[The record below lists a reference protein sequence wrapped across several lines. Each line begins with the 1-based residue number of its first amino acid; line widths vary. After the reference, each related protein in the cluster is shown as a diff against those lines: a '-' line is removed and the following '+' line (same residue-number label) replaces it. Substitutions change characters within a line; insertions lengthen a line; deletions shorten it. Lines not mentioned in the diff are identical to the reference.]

1 MSFMDNFYLT
11 GKKAI
16 ITGGAKGLGLG
27 MTKALCQAGAEVV
40 IISSSDSAKKESEKL
55 CKQGFSVYG
64 IKADLMK
71 RQDVQ
76 SSFYEALNY
85 FGGKLDILVNNSG
98 MIRRHKSEEFPLE
111 DWDMVINLNLNTVFQ
126 LCQLA
131 GKVMLNQGS
140 GKIINIAS
148 MLSFL
153 VDLPFQHIQQ
163 VKVV

>member
-27 MTKALCQAGAEVV
+27 MTEALCEAGAEVV
-40 IISSSDSAKKESEKL
+40 IISSSDSAKEKAKEL
-55 CKQGFSVYG
+55 CEQGFSAYG
-64 IKADLMK
+64 IKADLTK

-76 SSFYEALNY
+76 ASFDEALNH
-85 FGGKLDILVNNSG
+85 FDGNLDILVNNSG

-126 LCQLA
+126 LCQ
-131 GKVMLNQGS
+131 
-140 GKIINIAS
+140 
-148 MLSFL
+148 
-153 VDLPFQHIQQ
+153 
-163 VKVV
+163 